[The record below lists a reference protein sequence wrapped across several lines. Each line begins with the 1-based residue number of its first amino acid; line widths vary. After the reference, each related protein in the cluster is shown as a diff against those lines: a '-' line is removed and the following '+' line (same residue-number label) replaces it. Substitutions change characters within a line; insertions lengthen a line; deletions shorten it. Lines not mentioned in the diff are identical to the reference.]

1 MPRRPRASAFTGYYH
16 VINRSA
22 RKATLFE
29 TPHDYIAF
37 LAVLKQGLEK
47 YEAPLV
53 SYCVLSNHWHLLLG
67 PIEKGELSRVVKWV
81 TATHAM
87 RWHRNRGTN
96 GTGPVYQ
103 GRFRS
108 TPIHDLESIIPLT
121 RYVERNARSAGL
133 VARAEDWRC
142 CSLAQRLK
150 QTRSVPL
157 SQSRLLSTPLWVDYV
172 NAVMTARER
181 ARETRKTER

>member
-16 VINRSA
+16 VINRSV

-29 TPHDYIAF
+29 TRRDYIAF
-37 LAVLKQGLEK
+37 LAVLRIGLEK
-47 YEAPLV
+47 YQAPLV
-53 SYCVLSNHWHLLLG
+53 SYCVLSNHWHLLIG
-67 PIEKGELSRVVKWV
+67 PIEKPDLSRVMRWV

-87 RWHRNRGTN
+87 RWHRFRGTE

-108 TPIHDLESIIPLT
+108 TPLNDLESLVPLS

-133 VARAEDWRC
+133 VDRAEDWRW
-142 CSLAQRLK
+142 CSLSQRL
-150 QTRSVPL
+150 RSGRAVPL
-157 SQSRLLSTPLWVDYV
+157 SQSKLLATQLWVDYV
-172 NAVMTARER
+172 NAVVTAREKE
-181 ARETRKTER
+181 REASKTGR

>member
-16 VINRSA
+16 VVNRSV

-29 TPHDYIAF
+29 TQRDYIAF

-47 YEAPLV
+47 YQAPLV

-67 PIEKGELSRVVKWV
+67 PIEKPELTRVMRWV
-81 TATHAM
+81 TATHAI
-87 RWHRNRGTN
+87 RWHRNRGTD

-103 GRFRS
+103 DRFRS

-133 VARAEDWRC
+133 VARAEDWRW
-142 CSLAQRLK
+142 CSLFQRLK
-150 QTRSVPL
+150 QGNRVPL
-157 SQSRLLSTPLWVDYV
+157 SQSRLLSTALWVDYV
-172 NAVMTARER
+172 NAVITARER
-181 ARETRKTER
+181 ERESSKTGR